1 MGRSS
6 KYSSR
11 FIIRNIKSHHMPK
24 ILIVDDEKS
33 HEDLITQRFT
43 QKEFLRNHEFIF
55 ALDGLKALQLINSHP
70 DIEIALLDINMPEMD
85 GLTLLGKIRDSK
97 PLLRVIMLS
106 AYSDMNNIRAAMNL
120 GAYDFVTKP
129 IDMKDLELTIK
140 RTIEEV
146 KQ

>member
-1 MGRSS
+1 
-6 KYSSR
+6 
-11 FIIRNIKSHHMPK
+11 MPK
-24 ILIVDDEKS
+24 ILVVDDEKS

-55 ALDGLKALQLINSHP
+55 ALNGLRALELINTHP

-85 GLTLLGKIRDSK
+85 GLTLLEKIRDTK

-106 AYSDMNNIRAAMNL
+106 AYSDMNNIRAAMNM
-120 GAYDFVTKP
+120 GAYDFITKP

-140 RTIEEV
+140 RTMEEV
-146 KQ
+146 KQLKETLRIQDEQHILK

>member
-1 MGRSS
+1 
-6 KYSSR
+6 
-11 FIIRNIKSHHMPK
+11 MPK
-24 ILIVDDEKS
+24 ILVVDDEKS

-55 ALDGLKALQLINSHP
+55 ALNGLRALELINTHP

-85 GLTLLGKIRDSK
+85 GLTLLEKIRDTK

-106 AYSDMNNIRAAMNL
+106 AYSDMNNIRAAMNM
-120 GAYDFVTKP
+120 GAYDFITKP

-140 RTIEEV
+140 RTMEEV
-146 KQ
+146 NQLKETLRIQNESHILK

>member
-1 MGRSS
+1 
-6 KYSSR
+6 
-11 FIIRNIKSHHMPK
+11 MPK
-24 ILIVDDEKS
+24 ILVVDDEKS

-55 ALDGLKALQLINSHP
+55 ALNGLRALELINTHP

-85 GLTLLGKIRDSK
+85 GLTLLEKIRDTK
-97 PLLRVIMLS
+97 PLLRVVMLS

-120 GAYDFVTKP
+120 GAYDFITKP

-140 RTIEEV
+140 RTMEEV
-146 KQ
+146 KQLKETLRIQNESHVLK

>member
-1 MGRSS
+1 
-6 KYSSR
+6 
-11 FIIRNIKSHHMPK
+11 MPK
-24 ILIVDDEKS
+24 ILVVDDEKS

-55 ALDGLKALQLINSHP
+55 ALNGLRALELINTHP

-85 GLTLLGKIRDSK
+85 GLTLLEKIRDTK

-106 AYSDMNNIRAAMNL
+106 AYSDMNNIRAAMNM
-120 GAYDFVTKP
+120 GAYDFITKP

-146 KQ
+146 KQLKETLRIQDEHPIVK

>member
-1 MGRSS
+1 
-6 KYSSR
+6 
-11 FIIRNIKSHHMPK
+11 MPK
-24 ILIVDDEKS
+24 ILVVDDEKS

-55 ALDGLKALQLINSHP
+55 ALNGLKALELINTHP

-85 GLTLLGKIRDSK
+85 GLTLLEKIRDTK

-106 AYSDMNNIRAAMNL
+106 AYSDMNNIRAAMNF
-120 GAYDFVTKP
+120 GAYDFITKP

-140 RTIEEV
+140 RTMEEV
-146 KQ
+146 RQLKETLRIQNESHILK

>member
-1 MGRSS
+1 
-6 KYSSR
+6 
-11 FIIRNIKSHHMPK
+11 MPK
-24 ILIVDDEKS
+24 ILVVDDEKS

-55 ALDGLKALQLINSHP
+55 ALNGLRALELINTHP

-85 GLTLLGKIRDSK
+85 GLTLLEKIRDTK

-106 AYSDMNNIRAAMNL
+106 AYSDMNNIRAAMNF
-120 GAYDFVTKP
+120 GAYDFITKP

-140 RTIEEV
+140 RTMEEV
-146 KQ
+146 RQLKETLRIQDEQHILK

>member
-1 MGRSS
+1 
-6 KYSSR
+6 
-11 FIIRNIKSHHMPK
+11 MPK
-24 ILIVDDEKS
+24 ILVVDDEKS

-55 ALDGLKALQLINSHP
+55 ALNGLRALELINTHP

-85 GLTLLGKIRDSK
+85 GLTLLEKIRDTK

-106 AYSDMNNIRAAMNL
+106 AYSDMNNIRAAMNM
-120 GAYDFVTKP
+120 GAYDFITKP

-140 RTIEEV
+140 RTMEEV
-146 KQ
+146 KQLKETLRIQDEQPIVK

>member
-1 MGRSS
+1 
-6 KYSSR
+6 
-11 FIIRNIKSHHMPK
+11 MPK
-24 ILIVDDEKS
+24 ILVVDDEKS

-55 ALDGLKALQLINSHP
+55 ALNGLKALELINTHP

-85 GLTLLGKIRDSK
+85 GLTLLEKIRDTK

-106 AYSDMNNIRAAMNL
+106 AYSDMNNIRAAMNM
-120 GAYDFVTKP
+120 GAYDFITKP

-140 RTIEEV
+140 RTMEEV
-146 KQ
+146 NQLKETLRIQNESHILK

>member
-1 MGRSS
+1 
-6 KYSSR
+6 
-11 FIIRNIKSHHMPK
+11 MPK
-24 ILIVDDEKS
+24 ILVVDDEKS

-55 ALDGLKALQLINSHP
+55 ALNGLRALELINTHP

-85 GLTLLGKIRDSK
+85 GLTLLEKIRDTK
-97 PLLRVIMLS
+97 PLLRVVMLS

-120 GAYDFVTKP
+120 GAYDFITKP

-140 RTIEEV
+140 RTMEEV
-146 KQ
+146 KQLKETLRIQDEQPIVK

>member
-1 MGRSS
+1 
-6 KYSSR
+6 
-11 FIIRNIKSHHMPK
+11 MPK
-24 ILIVDDEKS
+24 ILVVDDEKS

-55 ALDGLKALQLINSHP
+55 ALNGLRALELINTHP

-85 GLTLLGKIRDSK
+85 GLTLLEKIRDTK

-120 GAYDFVTKP
+120 GAYDFITKP

-140 RTIEEV
+140 RTMEEIKQV
-146 KQ
+146 KETFRIQNESHILK

>member
-1 MGRSS
+1 
-6 KYSSR
+6 
-11 FIIRNIKSHHMPK
+11 MPK
-24 ILIVDDEKS
+24 ILVVDDEKS

-55 ALDGLKALQLINSHP
+55 ALNGLRALELINTHP

-85 GLTLLGKIRDSK
+85 GLTLLEKIRDTK

-120 GAYDFVTKP
+120 GAYDFITKP

-140 RTIEEV
+140 RTMEEV
-146 KQ
+146 NQLKETLRIQNESHILK

>member
-1 MGRSS
+1 
-6 KYSSR
+6 
-11 FIIRNIKSHHMPK
+11 MPK
-24 ILIVDDEKS
+24 ILVVDDEKS

-43 QKEFLRNHEFIF
+43 QKDFLRNHEFIF
-55 ALDGLKALQLINSHP
+55 ALNWLKALELINAHP

-85 GLTLLGKIRDSK
+85 GLTLLEKIRDTK

-120 GAYDFVTKP
+120 GAYDFITKP

-140 RTIEEV
+140 RTMEEV
-146 KQ
+146 KQLKETLRIQNESQILK